1 MVIKIGSIYKIDG
14 SYKNNGR
21 KESRDTDEHINDL
34 MDWFSEMTHKQFRT
48 IKKRQER
55 IQKSEIQPCIY
66 DQLIFNKKN
75 AIKLEGRLS
84 G

>member
-48 IKKRQER
+48 IKKKTGENP
-55 IQKSEIQPCIY
+55 EIRNTAMHLWSIDFQ
-66 DQLIFNKKN
+66 
-75 AIKLEGRLS
+75 
-84 G
+84 